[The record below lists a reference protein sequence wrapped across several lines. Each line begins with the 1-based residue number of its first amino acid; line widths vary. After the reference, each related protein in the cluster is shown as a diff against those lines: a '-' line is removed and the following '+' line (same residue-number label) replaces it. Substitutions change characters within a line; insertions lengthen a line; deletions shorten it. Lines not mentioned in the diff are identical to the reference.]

1 MIDPGQLA
9 ALAAIHRRGS
19 FEAAAAQLGVT
30 PPAVSLR
37 LKALEERIGCLL
49 IRRGSPAQATATG
62 LRLIRHFEE
71 LSLLE
76 AGLARDLDLE
86 GQGPVTLRLAV
97 NADSL
102 ATWVIPALAEVEGVL
117 FDLEIDDQSFS
128 QDWLKRGDVAGAV
141 TSHPGPLQG
150 CETEALGALRYVA
163 TASPAFVSRW
173 FGAGVTVQTLS
184 RAPGITFSEKD
195 RLQSDWVEQVT
206 GQALAYRTHRLAS
219 SQGFIDGALA
229 GLGWGMNPEVLV
241 RDHLRAGRLCELIPG
256 QALDVPLYWQYTRQA
271 AGLLR
276 PLTRAMRHAAA
287 GCLLPLRSDTSGSPP

>member
-9 ALAAIHRRGS
+9 ALAAIYRRGS
-19 FEAAAAQLGVT
+19 FEAAASQLGVT

-49 IRRGSPAQATATG
+49 IRRGTPARATPAG

-150 CETEALGALRYVA
+150 CETEALGALRYLA
-163 TASPAFVSRW
+163 TASPGFMTRW
-173 FGAGVTVQTLS
+173 FASGVTAESLAH
-184 RAPGITFSEKD
+184 APAITFSDKD
-195 RLQSDWVEQVT
+195 RLQSDWLAQVT
-206 GQALAYRTHRLAS
+206 GRPLAYRTHRLAS
-219 SQGFIDGALA
+219 SQGFVDGALA
-229 GLGWGMNPEVLV
+229 GLGWGMNPEALV
-241 RDHLRAGRLCELIPG
+241 RDHIAAGRLCEVIPG
-256 QALDVPLYWQYTRQA
+256 QVLDVPLYWQYTRQA
-271 AGLLR
+271 AGILQ
-276 PLTRAMRHAAA
+276 PLTRAMRRAAA
-287 GCLLPLRSDTSGSPP
+287 GCLLRVG